1 MRTESGLELRCS
13 EGHPILTDRGMVAI
27 EKLRGDMKLIDAEGM
42 PQAIVGIRKEFY
54 GGEVY
59 NLATSFEDY
68 DEFIANGLV
77 VGGQA
82 AQGQLAKLHEL
93 EKDVVDDRL
102 EYEREAWRTVVGGNF
117 F

>member
-1 MRTESGLELRCS
+1 
-13 EGHPILTDRGMVAI
+13 
-27 EKLRGDMKLIDAEGM
+27 M
-42 PQAIVGIRKEFY
+42 PQAIVGIRKESY

-82 AQGQLAKLHEL
+82 AQGQLAGCSQKIENLNCGYYSNSIFA
-93 EKDVVDDRL
+93 R
-102 EYEREAWRTVVGGNF
+102 R
-117 F
+117 